1 MMSKYLY
8 LQLRHN
14 SYHME
19 KYFKSFSDFLCLS
32 KFFLSKPALLLCFVD
47 PSLNYGNRVKA
58 VHRSLSRC
66 TDARSSG

>member
-1 MMSKYLY
+1 MLSKYLY

-19 KYFKSFSDFLCLS
+19 KYFKSIPDFFRLS
-32 KFFLSKPALLLCFVD
+32 NFFLSKPALLLCFVD
-47 PSLNYGNRVKA
+47 PSLNQGNRVKA
-58 VHRSLSRC
+58 VHRSLSRF